1 MSVMIGIDVGGST
14 TKIVGFENTIGGKRL
29 IDPIFVRA
37 TDPITALYGAF
48 GKFTDQNGIELS
60 DIEIIKVTGVGSAK
74 INKPIYG
81 LECKHESEF
90 ECIGRGGLYLSGLD
104 EAIVVSLG
112 TGTALIHAKR
122 GGKIEYL
129 GGTGVGGGTLIGLAK
144 KMLGV
149 QNVEIISA
157 LAAEGDLERVDL
169 RIGDITDRELSPTLV
184 METTA
189 ANFGKV
195 SDIATNGDLAL
206 GILNLVFETIAMVS
220 IFAARSHGL
229 RDVILTGNLS
239 TIPQAG
245 PLFDKTGGMFG
256 FNFRMPVHAQ
266 YATVIGAALTYFDTN
281 GKEGKE

>member
-1 MSVMIGIDVGGST
+1 MKIIIGIDVGGST
-14 TKIVGFENTIGGKRL
+14 TKICGFRGPELLEPLFVKAADPVASVYGG
-29 IDPIFVRA
+29 
-37 TDPITALYGAF
+37 F
-48 GKFTDQNGIELS
+48 GKFTSQNGIALT
-60 DIEIIKVTGVGSAK
+60 DIERVMITGVGSAY
-74 INKPIYG
+74 ISSDIYG
-81 LECKHESEF
+81 LKTEHVSEF
-90 ECIGRGGLYLSGLD
+90 VSTGRGGLYLTGLP
-104 EAIVVSLG
+104 EAVIVSMG
-112 TGTALIHAKR
+112 TGTALVHAS
-122 GGKIEYL
+122 GDKIEYL

-206 GILNLVFETIAMVS
+206 G
-220 IFAARSHGL
+220 SHGL

-281 GKEGKE
+281 GKERKE

>member
-1 MSVMIGIDVGGST
+1 M
-14 TKIVGFENTIGGKRL
+14 K
-29 IDPIFVRA
+29 VRA
-37 TDPITALYGAF
+37 DDPVTSAYGALGRF
-48 GKFTDQNGIELS
+48 ISSNGWKLS
-60 DIEIIKVTGVGSAK
+60 DVDQILSTGVGSSHIGQELNGIRNTQVDEFLA
-74 INKPIYG
+74 IGYG
-81 LECKHESEF
+81 
-90 ECIGRGGLYLSGLD
+90 GQYLTGVQR
-104 EAIVVSLG
+104 AIIVSMG
-112 TGTALIHAKR
+112 TGTALVHAS
-122 GGKIEYL
+122 GDKIEYL

-281 GKEGKE
+281 GKERKE